1 MQNAINLSSKY
12 NYINSVTQKE
22 ININKIKF
30 SKEYLGKLKKL
41 NWNEENKD
49 HENIEKIN
57 VSNIFSPLK
66 D

>member
-57 VSNIFSPLK
+57 VSNIFSP
-66 D
+66 

>member
-49 HENIEKIN
+49 QENIEKIN
-57 VSNIFSPLK
+57 VSNIFSP
-66 D
+66 